1 MASLSSTLGRDSR
14 VLSLICTGHF
24 MSHYSQLVLPPLFIL
39 MQTDYGVS
47 FAALGLVI
55 SFINASGAIAQLP
68 IGFLVDR
75 FGAKRILIT
84 GLLIKTFAIGAM
96 ALTSS
101 YEMLLLLAVIAGLG
115 HAVFHPADYSILMSS
130 IDERRIGKAFSI
142 HTASGTAGTA
152 AGPIAIVL
160 IAEFWDWKIAVLS
173 VALLGAITGLAMIFQ
188 GNIIHDHIGRK
199 KEAKSVRKGLGVAE
213 GFALLIQPRFL
224 ILYLFFLTTAMI
236 SIGLNAFTV
245 TSLVKLYGTPLVAAG
260 AALTTF
266 ASAGVVG
273 VLCGGL
279 LADKTDRH
287 DFIAA
292 FAFGLSAIVTVY
304 MAITEL
310 HHIAILCCFA
320 IIGWLL
326 GLVRPARDMMVRAIT
341 PEGNAGKVFGFMS
354 TGHLVG
360 GVIVPVLYGWIIDQG
375 EVRWIFWITALL
387 MVIAMLTLFSPAR
400 SNNAPTSKNG

>member
-1 MASLSSTLGRDSR
+1 
-14 VLSLICTGHF
+14 

-84 GLLIKTFAIGAM
+84 GLLIKTFSIGAM

-173 VALLGAITGLAMIFQ
+173 VA
-188 GNIIHDHIGRK
+188 
-199 KEAKSVRKGLGVAE
+199 
-213 GFALLIQPRFL
+213 
-224 ILYLFFLTTAMI
+224 
-236 SIGLNAFTV
+236 
-245 TSLVKLYGTPLVAAG
+245 
-260 AALTTF
+260 
-266 ASAGVVG
+266 
-273 VLCGGL
+273 
-279 LADKTDRH
+279 
-287 DFIAA
+287 
-292 FAFGLSAIVTVY
+292 
-304 MAITEL
+304 
-310 HHIAILCCFA
+310 
-320 IIGWLL
+320 
-326 GLVRPARDMMVRAIT
+326 
-341 PEGNAGKVFGFMS
+341 
-354 TGHLVG
+354 
-360 GVIVPVLYGWIIDQG
+360 
-375 EVRWIFWITALL
+375 
-387 MVIAMLTLFSPAR
+387 
-400 SNNAPTSKNG
+400 

>member
-1 MASLSSTLGRDSR
+1 MASLSSTLGRDTR
-14 VLSLICTGHF
+14 VLSLIYTGHF

-55 SFINASGAIAQLP
+55 TLINASGALAQIP

-75 FGAKRILIT
+75 WGAKRILIA

-101 YEMLLLLAVIAGLG
+101 YEVLLLLAIIAGLG

-160 IAEFWDWKIAVLS
+160 IAEFWDWKTAVLS
-173 VALLGAITGLAMIFQ
+173 VALLGAITGIAMILQ
-188 GNIIHDHIGRK
+188 GNIIQDHVGRK
-199 KEAKSVRKGLGVAE
+199 KENKSARKNLGISE
-213 GFALLIQPRFL
+213 GIALLIQPRFL
-224 ILYLFFLTTAMI
+224 ILYLFFLTTATI

-245 TSLVKLYGTPLVAAG
+245 TSLVKLYGTPLVTAG

-266 ASAGVVG
+266 ATAGVLG
-273 VLCGGL
+273 VLCGGYI
-279 LADKTDRH
+279 ADKTDRH
-287 DFIAA
+287 DLVAA
-292 FAFGLSAIVTVY
+292 CAFGLSALVTVF
-304 MAITEL
+304 MASTDL
-310 HHIAILCCFA
+310 HHFVLLSCFA

-360 GVIVPVLYGWIIDQG
+360 GVIVPVLYGWIIDQN
-375 EVRWIFWITALL
+375 EVRWIFWITAIL
-387 MVIAMLTLFSPAR
+387 MMIAMLSLFNPAR
-400 SNNAPTSKNG
+400 RNGPQAQ